1 MVDETSLAALIAAI
15 YEAGADFSR
24 WPDTLSRIAS
34 AFGVPSIGMA
44 RQGETPADCW
54 GFSSGIEPTAM
65 ESYVAYYH
73 GINPIWH
80 AVASTPA
87 GTVQTDS
94 MVVPRRN
101 LVRTEFFN
109 DYLAPQHIGGLL
121 NAVVLLEDGRQTVV
135 TLQGRHPFEK
145 ADVELYKLLTPHLQ
159 RAVQLNIKL
168 AKAELNYAASVEIVN
183 RLGQGVLIVDTKAKI
198 IFANNIAETYFRPNE
213 GLRQL
218 DGTLCGNSVSESDAI
233 RSAVA
238 MCAAETQVGA
248 SKPVTVFRSDRPSL
262 SLLVS
267 PLNSEKFPWLGS
279 KRPAAIIVVVD
290 PEMSIRSQADELRRL
305 FNLTPAEANFAIEI
319 LNADGIQAAADR
331 LSISRATA
339 RTHLARIFEKTGT
352 RRQAALVR
360 LLLSATLS
368 LQRAIGP

>member
-1 MVDETSLAALIAAI
+1 MVEKASLAALIAAI

-80 AVASTPA
+80 NAASTPA
-87 GTVQTDS
+87 GTVQTDT

-121 NAVVLLEDGRQTVV
+121 NAVVLVEDGRQTVV
-135 TLQGRHPFEK
+135 TLQGRHQFEK
-145 ADVELYKLLTPHLQ
+145 ADVDLYKLLTPHFQ
-159 RAVQLNIKL
+159 RAVQLNLKL
-168 AKAELNYAASVEIVN
+168 ARAELNHAASIEIID
-183 RLGQGVLIVDTKAKI
+183 RLGQGVLIVDTKARI
-198 IFANNIAETYFRPNE
+198 IFANNVAEKYFQTN
-213 GLRQL
+213 GSLRKI
-218 DGTLCGNSVSESDAI
+218 DGVLCSNSASESAAI

-238 MCAAETQVGA
+238 MCAAEAQIGA
-248 SKPVTVFRSDRPSL
+248 NKPIAISRPGRSPL

-267 PLNSEKFPWLGS
+267 PLNGENFPWLGS
-279 KRPAAIIVVVD
+279 ERPAAIIIVID
-290 PEMSIRSQADELRRL
+290 PETGIRTQSDELRRL

-368 LQRAIGP
+368 LQQNSRL